1 MKPLKITQKATLG
14 SIRKRMPRPTQVI
27 VDKVTKRR
35 SRKAKADPH
44 AGGWHGCGYD
54 DNCLPSL

>member
-1 MKPLKITQKATLG
+1 MKAKTQQTAILR
-14 SIRKRMPRPTQVI
+14 SIRKPMPRPKQVI

-35 SRKAKADPH
+35 SRKAQPGDLIS
-44 AGGWHGCGYD
+44 GWHGCGYD